1 MGVSTDLDVIRKLEV
16 PIIVQLGRKA
26 MSLAEVMAFT
36 PGAIIEL
43 PKRAED
49 ELELMVNNRPIGTGV
64 AVKVGE
70 NFGLQIEFV
79 GDVRTR
85 IEAMGETRRE
95 ARPLTMNEQTG

>member
-1 MGVSTDLDVIRKLEV
+1 MATDLDLIRKLEV
-16 PIIVQLGRKA
+16 PIIVQLGRKT
-26 MSLAEVMAFT
+26 MSLAEVMAFI

-49 ELELMVNNRPIGTGV
+49 ELELMVNNRSIGTGV

-85 IEAMGETRRE
+85 IEAMGEQRRE
-95 ARPLTMNEQTG
+95 ARPLTMKEPVG

>member
-1 MGVSTDLDVIRKLEV
+1 
-16 PIIVQLGRKA
+16 
-26 MSLAEVMAFT
+26 MSLAEVMAFM

-85 IEAMGETRRE
+85 IEAMGEIRRE
-95 ARPLTMNEQTG
+95 ARPLTMNEPAG

>member
-1 MGVSTDLDVIRKLEV
+1 
-16 PIIVQLGRKA
+16 
-26 MSLAEVMAFT
+26 MSLAEVMAFM

-49 ELELMVNNRPIGTGV
+49 ELELMVNNRSIGTGV

-85 IEAMGETRRE
+85 IEAMGEIRRE
-95 ARPLTMNEQTG
+95 ARPLTMNEPAG

>member
-1 MGVSTDLDVIRKLEV
+1 MSTDLDLIRKLEV
-16 PIIVQLGRKA
+16 PIIVQLGRKTVP
-26 MSLAEVMAFT
+26 LAEVMALI

-43 PKRAED
+43 PKRAND
-49 ELELMVNNRPIGTGV
+49 ELELMVNNRAIGTGV

-85 IEAMGETRRE
+85 IEAMGEPRRE
-95 ARPLTMNEQTG
+95 ARPLTMTEPTG

>member
-1 MGVSTDLDVIRKLEV
+1 VSTDLDVIRKLEV

-26 MSLAEVMAFT
+26 MSLAEVMAFM

-49 ELELMVNNRPIGTGV
+49 ELELMVNNRSIGTGV

-85 IEAMGETRRE
+85 IEAMGEIRRE
-95 ARPLTMNEQTG
+95 ARPLTMNEPAG

>member
-1 MGVSTDLDVIRKLEV
+1 MATDLDLIRKLEV
-16 PIIVQLGRKA
+16 PIIVQLGRKT
-26 MSLAEVMAFT
+26 MPLAEVMAFI

-85 IEAMGETRRE
+85 IEAMGEQRRE
-95 ARPLTMNEQTG
+95 ARPLTMNEPVG

>member
-1 MGVSTDLDVIRKLEV
+1 VSTDLDVIRKLEV
-16 PIIVQLGRKA
+16 PIIVQLGRKT
-26 MSLAEVMAFT
+26 MPLAEVLAFT

-43 PKRAED
+43 PKRADD

-85 IEAMGETRRE
+85 IEAMGEARRE
-95 ARPLTMNEQTG
+95 ARPLTMNGPTG